1 VTKLNVSQVPAIIEL
16 ARQLKVKRFIA
27 FNFIPTGRDTDAVEL
42 DLTAEQREEFLK
54 QLSG

>member
-1 VTKLNVSQVPAIIEL
+1 MTKLNVSQVPAIIEL

-27 FNFIPTGRDTDAVEL
+27 FNFISTGRDTIAVEL